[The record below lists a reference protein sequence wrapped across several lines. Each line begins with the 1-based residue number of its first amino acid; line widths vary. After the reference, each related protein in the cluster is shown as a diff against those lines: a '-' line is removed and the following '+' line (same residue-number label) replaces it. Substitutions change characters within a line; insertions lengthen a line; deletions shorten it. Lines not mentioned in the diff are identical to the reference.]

1 MTSRSFASEAR
12 TYALVLGVLLALTAV
27 TVAAAGVHFGHEVV
41 NVTIALG
48 IASAKASLVALYF
61 MHLRHD
67 KPMNALVFVTGLVFL
82 AVFLILCLI
91 DVETRP
97 AVAPSQ
103 TTLTAPS
110 APGRNPA

>member
-1 MTSRSFASEAR
+1 MMIATVKA
-12 TYALVLGVLLALTAV
+12 TLV
-27 TVAAAGVHFGHEVV
+27 
-41 NVTIALG
+41 I
-48 IASAKASLVALYF
+48 LYF

-97 AVAPSQ
+97 VVARQKTAVA
-103 TTLTAPS
+103 APS
-110 APGRNPA
+110 LPARNPAGAGLV